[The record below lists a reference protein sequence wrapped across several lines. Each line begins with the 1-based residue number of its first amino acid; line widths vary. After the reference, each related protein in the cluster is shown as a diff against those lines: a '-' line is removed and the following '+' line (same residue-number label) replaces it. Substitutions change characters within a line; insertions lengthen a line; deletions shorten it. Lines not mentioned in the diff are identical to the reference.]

1 MVMLTIPVYTKWTNT
16 LSEKMGQWVRMG
28 HEVFQSGFLQT
39 LCPTLDSSKID

>member
-1 MVMLTIPVYTKWTNT
+1 MVVLTIPVYTKWTNT